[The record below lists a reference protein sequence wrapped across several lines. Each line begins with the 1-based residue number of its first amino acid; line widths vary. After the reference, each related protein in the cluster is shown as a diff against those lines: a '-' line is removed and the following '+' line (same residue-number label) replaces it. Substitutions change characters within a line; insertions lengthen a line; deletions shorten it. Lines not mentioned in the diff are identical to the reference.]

1 MPIINLNK
9 TNLWNSLILQ
19 SVASSLVIVLALV
32 AKDYIDKYNN
42 TDKDKDQNLTF
53 LSVLSIFSFTFVIS
67 LIAYGIMYYVFG
79 YTTV

>member
-42 TDKDKDQNLTF
+42 KDKDEDNDLTF